1 MPLDGLWASILLAY
15 ASFHLRS
22 SIQHKSPT
30 QQANWQM
37 LRPSSN
43 GPTRV
48 CSRGGRVRSSR
59 PLGVRQPCLGTF
71 PAICRRQSLL
81 GAQHPLL
88 GPPNA
93 APAPSSTTLSAERGF
108 HAGAQADDVRKVA
121 VDRYGLRWSGS
132 RPSAARRDAAP
143 TGNVKVTKRRRFAC
157 RALLSFRVTPI
168 GVSGIQ
174 ALLSMNADHVHDQPA
189 AIVKV
194 EHVSSHDAT
203 QLLRPLS
210 ALAAVIS
217 WSDRFAPTLSSH
229 RCLPQMTE
237 PHLQEFHLVS

>member
-48 CSRGGRVRSSR
+48 CSRGGRVRSSC

-143 TGNVKVTKRRRFAC
+143 TGNVKVTKR
-157 RALLSFRVTPI
+157 
-168 GVSGIQ
+168 
-174 ALLSMNADHVHDQPA
+174 SM
-189 AIVKV
+189 
-194 EHVSSHDAT
+194 
-203 QLLRPLS
+203 
-210 ALAAVIS
+210 
-217 WSDRFAPTLSSH
+217 
-229 RCLPQMTE
+229 
-237 PHLQEFHLVS
+237 